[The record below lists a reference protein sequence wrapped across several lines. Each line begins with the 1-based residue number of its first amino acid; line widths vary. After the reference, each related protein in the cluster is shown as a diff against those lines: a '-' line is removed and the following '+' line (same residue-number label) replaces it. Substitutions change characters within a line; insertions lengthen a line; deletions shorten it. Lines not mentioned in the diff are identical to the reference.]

1 MINVETLVSEA
12 NRLEPLP
19 ASATRLA
26 AILAGGDWRPDEVV
40 QIVSHDQAL
49 TGKLL
54 KVANSASS
62 GSQTQITTVD
72 SAVVR
77 LGTGVVLSL
86 AIGSGFR
93 NQLQRKVP
101 GTAESDLWTHSV
113 GAAAAA
119 EEIARACD
127 GNLPSEVITAALM
140 HDVGKLILSRHLDEE
155 TRAQIEA
162 YRAKHD
168 CAPTAAES
176 EIIGIDHGE
185 VGAMVAQHWRLPDA
199 LVRGIHY
206 HHEPEAASHLS
217 PRDRLICH
225 GVFLA
230 DRMAHAAAGGEILRK
245 DLGNSLE
252 VLGVAPERMT
262 ELVRGAKR
270 RLDEV
275 LLWYT

>member
-1 MINVETLVSEA
+1 VINVEALVSEA

-26 AILAGGDWRPDEVV
+26 SILASGDWRPNEVV
-40 QIVSHDQAL
+40 QVVSHDQAL

-54 KVANSASS
+54 KVANSVSN
-62 GSQTQITTVD
+62 GSQTQIMTVD

-93 NQLQRKVP
+93 KQLQRKLP
-101 GTAESDLWTHSV
+101 GTAEGDLWTHSV

-119 EEIARACD
+119 EEIVRACN
-127 GNLPSEVITAALM
+127 GQLPGEVMTAALM
-140 HDVGKLILSRHLDEE
+140 HDVGKLLLRRHLDDE
-155 TRAQIEA
+155 THAQIEA
-162 YRAKHD
+162 YKINND
-168 CAPTAAES
+168 CAMTVAES
-176 EIIGIDHGE
+176 EIIGISHGE
-185 VGAMVAQHWRLPDA
+185 VGALVAQNWRLPET

-206 HHEPEAASHLS
+206 HHEPEGAAHLGA
-217 PRDRLICH
+217 RDRLVCH
-225 GVFLA
+225 AVFLA

-245 DLGNSLE
+245 DLGSSLE
-252 VLGVAPERMT
+252 VLGVAPERLA